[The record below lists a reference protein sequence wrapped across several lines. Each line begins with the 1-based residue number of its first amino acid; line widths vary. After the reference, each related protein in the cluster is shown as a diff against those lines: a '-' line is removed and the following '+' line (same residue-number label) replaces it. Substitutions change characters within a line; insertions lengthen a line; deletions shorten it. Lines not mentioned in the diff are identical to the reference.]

1 MDSSLCWVRGTVS
14 STAVAAVDVDGAVR
28 CGARPKGEGADAMHA
43 ETIPP
48 KGRTRH
54 RKFEPKASRSP
65 SDVSKQSLS
74 TFIKYRPSAVY
85 PADVSNRAVL
95 VVSLLSQCAWLV
107 SFSSAA
113 SYNPTDAAHIRG
125 DKLGPLR
132 ISVRVRGGVRPSVGR
147 LAYVVQAVLVARH
160 GQTMRRPTEML
171 VQTNEWQMRA
181 VTGRWLATT
190 EMSLLQLQ
198 TSHAVCK
205 R

>member
-1 MDSSLCWVRGTVS
+1 
-14 STAVAAVDVDGAVR
+14 
-28 CGARPKGEGADAMHA
+28 MHA

-74 TFIKYRPSAVY
+74 TLHKYRSSAVY
-85 PADVSNRAVL
+85 PADVSSRAVL

-113 SYNPTDAAHIRG
+113 SYNPTDAAHGRG
-125 DKLGPLR
+125 DSFGLSGFR
-132 ISVRVRGGVRPSVGR
+132 SRCEGGAAQVCGQV
-147 LAYVVQAVLVARH
+147 AYVVQAVLLARH

-181 VTGRWLATT
+181 VTGRWLATI